1 MHASAHT
8 CYPSNLSSHIHC
20 FLDGGKIS
28 KLIDLVSL
36 KEDSIVF
43 VIACYFGI
51 AQGVDI
57 LFDDKSKEYE
67 M

>member
-1 MHASAHT
+1 
-8 CYPSNLSSHIHC
+8 
-20 FLDGGKIS
+20 
-28 KLIDLVSL
+28 VSL